1 MIQLISLILTPFTWA
16 FAQMARILSLSGA
29 FPIYIVFFFIGVV
42 LRFIVRPFIGEAQR
56 DVSKATRKN
65 ARDFIDSHTN

>member
-1 MIQLISLILTPFTWA
+1 MLQLISLILTPFTWA

-42 LRFIVRPFIGEAQR
+42 LRFIVRPFIGSAQKEP
-56 DVSKATRKN
+56 DN
-65 ARDFIDSHTN
+65 HTN